1 MTEDKQLDL
10 QAYKDYSPLYQGPRI
25 ALAYALSF
33 ASISCVLVH
42 TALNDGKFLLSKL
55 RFRRNRDEEDIHMK
69 MMRKYPEVPEWWYQ
83 LLLVIL
89 FALSMVTIA
98 AWPTHLPWW
107 GFLIT
112 MTMPVLFM
120 LPIGIIEARTNQQ
133 IGLNVIT
140 EFVAGYI
147 WPGRPVA
154 NLLVKTY
161 GYITM
166 AKGLRFVSD
175 LKLGIYMKLPPKA
188 TFRFQIVGSLV
199 SNLTAVCEL
208 SSSPFSNCRCA
219 PGDIK
224 FGT

>member
-1 MTEDKQLDL
+1 MTPDKRLDIER
-10 QAYKDYSPLYQGPRI
+10 YRKYSPLFQGPRI

-33 ASISCVLVH
+33 ASISCLFVH
-42 TALNDGKFLLSKL
+42 TLLNDGKFLLSKL
-55 RFRRNRDEEDIHMK
+55 RFRRNRDEEDVHMI
-69 MMRKYPEVPEWWYQ
+69 MMRNYPEVPEWWYQ
-83 LLLVIL
+83 VLLVIL

-112 MTMPVLFM
+112 LSMPILFM
-120 LPIGIIEARTNQQ
+120 LPIGIIAAKTNQE

-154 NLLVKTY
+154 NVLVKTY

-166 AKGLRFVSD
+166 SKGLRFVSD
-175 LKLGIYMKLPPKA
+175 LKLGMYIKVPPRA
-188 TFRFQIVGSLV
+188 TFRFQLVGSV
-199 SNLTAVCEL
+199 ISNVTAVRMFVYQARTKVQL
-208 SSSPFSNCRCA
+208 SSPQS
-219 PGDIK
+219 
-224 FGT
+224 